1 MGTRRVGGA
10 LSRPATESTREGVD
24 PRGSSASN
32 AHDGGDGAR
41 RGTGSEG
48 AASAQRRDAAV
59 GTRARAC
66 TCARGGVPSRVVSE
80 DISKLCWASDGKELC
95 VPLVLLRKCWWRAY
109 RWVGRMRMSA
119 WHESQCLAWRLGPGR
134 WGGDRGVRAG
144 CACGLRATHTN
155 HVHEHDGRRRG
166 ATQPA
171 TSGRVAHIKTQSRMA
186 GPGVRFWRVCNK
198 YVPSAS
204 LVTTALTALRRVL
217 RMVLRVNQSAIVAVA
232 HA

>member
-1 MGTRRVGGA
+1 MRTTGATGHDGGRGAKERHRLNAGTRRWG
-10 LSRPATESTREGVD
+10 R
-24 PRGSSASN
+24 
-32 AHDGGDGAR
+32 AHA
-41 RGTGSEG
+41 
-48 AASAQRRDAAV
+48 
-59 GTRARAC
+59 RARAHAGAC
-66 TCARGGVPSRVVSE
+66 QAESSVKTSRNCAGRATERS
-80 DISKLCWASDGKELC
+80 CLC